1 MILYITIIGISAALI
16 TLLNCLL
23 ETPAAAWG
31 VPLTA
36 LLVSGEVIAVILLD
50 GLEAFFIRRM
60 PEKYFAPAR
69 RCFAVSKGECRL
81 WRVLGVRFWCNKI
94 PELGGFSG
102 FHKDRVREPRNSA
115 YLARFLL
122 ESNYGTVIHLTNAL
136 SGFLLLAVFVQF
148 SQALYIALLNAAKGT
163 NDGHIKLIHLQSRR
177 HSRKGALEGHIHEQ
191 CNQHIVLMVT
201 KGYLITT
208 KFLSSLK
215 ESLTTIP

>member
-1 MILYITIIGISAALI
+1 MILYITIIGISAAMI

-69 RCFAVSKGECRL
+69 RCFAVSKWECRL
-81 WRVLGVRFWCNKI
+81 WRVLGVRFWCDKI

-136 SGFLLLAVFVQF
+136 SGFLLLAVFPAATFWVALPVAAVNLIL
-148 SQALYIALLNAAKGT
+148 SLLPLGTLRYNTPKLLALYRRVQARDAK
-163 NDGHIKLIHLQSRR
+163 K
-177 HSRKGALEGHIHEQ
+177 
-191 CNQHIVLMVT
+191 
-201 KGYLITT
+201 
-208 KFLSSLK
+208 
-215 ESLTTIP
+215 